1 MHISG
6 RWNRNGC
13 CVVCCTC
20 QKRRKT
26 FLLFGLDSYQ
36 KVNLYIENV
45 VNNIDE
51 TVGREKNTHTNSMII
66 LSVESCTSWCKST
79 KRCSVKFF
87 VPHLF
92 RSDIFSRSLFLLTLC
107 ECVNWVGVFAFG
119 QSISGSALPMRR
131 SRLQL
136 WRAVKFTMRIV
147 WEKWE
152 SRVELP
158 KGTFYLFKHI
168 HIKLKNTL
176 KSIRTMAEKASND
189 TQTHKRTHC

>member
-1 MHISG
+1 
-6 RWNRNGC
+6 
-13 CVVCCTC
+13 
-20 QKRRKT
+20 
-26 FLLFGLDSYQ
+26 
-36 KVNLYIENV
+36 
-45 VNNIDE
+45 
-51 TVGREKNTHTNSMII
+51 
-66 LSVESCTSWCKST
+66 
-79 KRCSVKFF
+79 
-87 VPHLF
+87 
-92 RSDIFSRSLFLLTLC
+92 
-107 ECVNWVGVFAFG
+107 
-119 QSISGSALPMRR
+119 MRR

-189 TQTHKRTHC
+189 TQTHTLLNAVSHLEPQLYGWNHSHDKKAEANFLPFHVCVWIPWTVLLCSFVEKLNFGRCTATTQSTYALILFIAVWFRCCCCSCRAFWLCHRGENENGKSHAQHKK